1 MMEMPL
7 QDWGQILE
15 SRRLGDCPCVALQ
28 ERIRRTAG
36 EIHLKIVSLCY
47 VQTELR
53 GLLSRWQDGGGRKP
67 SSP

>member
-7 QDWGQILE
+7 QDWGQILD
-15 SRRLGDCPCVALQ
+15 SRPLGDCQCVDLQ

-36 EIHLKIVSLCY
+36 EIDLEIIALCY
-47 VQTELR
+47 GQTELR